1 VNDDRESRSQ
11 THVTRSR
18 LGATIA
24 GVIATGTALLT
35 IGLGLY
41 EILAA
46 QPPPPPPAPDAR
58 TAPEDTLENL
68 TIPPAEAPETTAS
81 APAPETTAER
91 TAEPGQQGP
100 PSGQGSAS
108 GGDTADLG
116 SEGPESVK
124 SSTCLLAAKPS
135 DPRIST
141 AESAELIVDLSVP
154 SHARE
159 CHDTVTI
166 DAPTFSMGKE
176 PEQTVSVV
184 PPPKSDAQH
193 WLLEPEKV
201 GVWKIAV
208 ETKEERDIVS
218 LIVTTPLG
226 FSAIWVQAGV
236 IAAGVT
242 TLLLGALAI
251 ILRRG

>member
-1 VNDDRESRSQ
+1 VNDDDRQRY
-11 THVTRSR
+11 V
-18 LGATIA
+18 A
-24 GVIATGTALLT
+24 GVQ
-35 IGLGLY
+35 
-41 EILAA
+41 LAA
-46 QPPPPPPAPDAR
+46 LGTVLTVLAVVFGVFTFGLSLLDFLVQLDPTTHAPPPET
-58 TAPEDTLENL
+58 TA
-68 TIPPAEAPETTAS
+68 APETTA
-81 APAPETTAER
+81 PLPESER
-91 TAEPGQQGP
+91 KAEPGQQGP
-100 PSGQGSAS
+100 PLASGQGSAS
-108 GGDTADLG
+108 GGDSA
-116 SEGPESVK
+116 EPESVK

-242 TLLLGALAI
+242 TLVLGALAI